1 MEENS
6 NRKSGFLPWENDLE
20 MMSKY
25 KDRKVLILYQ
35 NISIIIIIYN
45 YHLVKGLVTIATVVN
60 TLTCN

>member
-35 NISIIIIIYN
+35 NILII
-45 YHLVKGLVTIATVVN
+45 LVKGLVTIATVVN
-60 TLTCN
+60 TLTDL